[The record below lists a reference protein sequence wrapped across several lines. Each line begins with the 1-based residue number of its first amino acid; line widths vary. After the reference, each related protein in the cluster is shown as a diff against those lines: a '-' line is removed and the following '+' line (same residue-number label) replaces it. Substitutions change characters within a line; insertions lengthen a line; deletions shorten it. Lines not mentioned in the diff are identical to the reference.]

1 LSHSKNFF
9 EPPKFGSRL
18 LHWFCKGRLLEEIE
32 GDLFEYYQA
41 EREENPKWRANL
53 HYWFHLFNFLRPF
66 AVKKFGQNS
75 NLIIM
80 YRSYFKFAWRGMM
93 RHKMQT
99 SFHLLG
105 LILAFTV
112 CGFIYLHLKFETSYD
127 SHFKNAD
134 DIYRIAWMN
143 ENPQTRT
150 PHPMAQAMVSDFPE
164 VVEAVSLSPIY
175 GPGLTKASVLLT
187 HRQNNIEH
195 EVNDGFF
202 ADSTFFDVFS
212 FKTIQGDAKEALKTS
227 WAIVLS
233 ESTAKRFFGDENPVG
248 ERLSFNGME
257 DMLEVAA
264 VVEDAPK
271 ASHFHFNFIISYVSI
286 KSLDFNDPWM
296 SWDDFGHFNYVKL
309 SAGASAENL
318 EAKIPDWA
326 PKYLNWSDEDVES
339 LKAREIGFELQPIQ
353 DIHLHS
359 NIRWELESNGSFSY
373 LIIYG
378 VSALFILL
386 ISIIN
391 FVNLNTARA
400 SQRLK
405 EVGVKKT
412 LGAFRT
418 QIFTQ
423 FSVEALVTTF
433 LALFIA
439 VFVMYSLETPFNHL
453 VNGSVVIENLWQA
466 DVVLFMVL
474 IAVFTAIVSALYP
487 SVYLNSF
494 EAGSILRGLKLSKLG
509 GSNLRNGLLGVQLVA
524 TVILI
529 SGSLI
534 IRNQIQFLKDK
545 DLGFDQENLMVLEIV
560 GQTSGQ
566 KIKVLKDE
574 LTSIPGISQ
583 TSAVSNVPGGQFN
596 QHPLYLEE
604 NPQLR
609 VDASEMFVDKDV
621 ASTLSLEMVDGRM
634 LDDVFAADS
643 AGTAFVLNETAV
655 RDLNAENPVGKQLY
669 WVNNEELIKGTVVGV
684 VKDFHYNSLHVPI
697 RPMILM
703 VNENATNY
711 LVTKFSPNNLPQ
723 IMEQVEAKFAEVV
736 PEIDFSYRFLDS
748 QIDELYQEEA
758 RTLRLTV
765 ILSVISIF
773 LACGGLLG
781 VISLVIKQ
789 RVKEISIRKVLG
801 ASAKQ
806 ILWLMNMKY
815 LFIAGASLVVA
826 IPISIFFMS
835 DWLSNFTYQSGIS
848 PMVYGITAL
857 GVLLLIGGTISLIS
871 IATIKSNPAN
881 ALRME

>member
-1 LSHSKNFF
+1 ML
-9 EPPKFGSRL
+9 R
-18 LHWFCKGRLLEEIE
+18 WFCKDRLLEEIE
-32 GDLFEYYQA
+32 GDLFEYYQV
-41 EREENPKWRANL
+41 EREENSRWKANL

-66 AVKKFGQNS
+66 ALKKIGQNS
-75 NLIIM
+75 NTIIM
-80 YRSYFKFAWRGMM
+80 YRSYLKFAWRGMM
-93 RHKMQT
+93 RQKLQT
-99 SFHLLG
+99 GFHLLG

-127 SHFKNAD
+127 AHFQDAD

-143 ENPQTRT
+143 QNPQTRT

-164 VVEAVSLSPIY
+164 VTNAVSLSPIY
-175 GPGLTKASVLLT
+175 GPGLTKTSVLLT
-187 HRQNNIEH
+187 HRQTNIEH
-195 EVNDGFF
+195 EVNNGFF

-212 FKTIQGDAKEALKTS
+212 FKTIQGDAEKALRSS

-296 SWDDFGHFNYVKL
+296 SWGDFGHFNYVKL
-309 SAGASAENL
+309 SSGASRENL
-318 EAKIPDWA
+318 EAKIPDWI
-326 PKYLNWSDEDVES
+326 PKYLDWPEGDIES
-339 LKAREIGFELQPIQ
+339 LKAGEIAFELQPIQ

-359 NIRWELESNGSFSY
+359 NIRWELEPNGSFSY

-400 SQRLK
+400 AQRLK

-412 LGAFRT
+412 LGAFRS

-433 LALFIA
+433 LALIIS
-439 VFVMYSLETPFNHL
+439 VFVMYWLQTPFNRL
-453 VNGSVVIENLWQA
+453 VNGSIAIENLWQTDA
-466 DVVLFMVL
+466 VIFMVL
-474 IAVFTAIVSALYP
+474 TAVFTAIVSALYP

-494 EAGSILRGLKLSKLG
+494 EAGSILRGLKLTKLG

-545 DLGFDQENLMVLEIV
+545 DLGFDQENLLVLEIV
-560 GQTSGQ
+560 GETNSQ

-574 LTSIPGISQ
+574 LTAIPGISQ

-596 QHPLYLEE
+596 QHPLYMED
-604 NPQLR
+604 NPELS

-655 RDLNAENPVGKQLY
+655 RDLNVENPVGKQLY
-669 WVNNEELIKGTVVGV
+669 WVNNEELVKGTVVGV

-711 LVTKFSPNNLPQ
+711 LVAKFSPNNLPE
-723 IMEQVEAKFAEVV
+723 IMTQVEAKFTEVV
-736 PEIDFSYRFLDS
+736 PELDFSYRFLDS
-748 QIDELYQEEA
+748 QIEELYQEEA

-815 LFIAGASLVVA
+815 LIIAFVSLLLAVPV
-826 IPISIFFMS
+826 SFYFMQN
-835 DWLSNFTYQSGIS
+835 WLGNFTYQAGIS
-848 PMVYGITAL
+848 PLVYAFTAF
-857 GVLLLIGGTISLIS
+857 GVVLLIGLTISLIS
-871 IATIKSNPAN
+871 VKVIRANPAQT
-881 ALRME
+881 LRSE